1 MKRPIH
7 LAIAATLLVFGAYAV
22 AQTGA
27 RPPKPPTVV
36 KPAGA
41 GVPNTK
47 VLSTPSSGAAKVN
60 AAAKVNMNTG
70 AAMKAE
76 KAQGAGS
83 LAPPPPGN
91 AAIKGD
97 AGAIKGS
104 STGKFSDESPK
115 ERGAAMKAQKAQ
127 GAAAIKGESAITGS
141 GAIKGESAA
150 IKGNSAITGSGAITG
165 GTMKADKAQGAIKG
179 APAGALN
186 SPRDPAMR

>member
-1 MKRPIH
+1 MKRSMH
-7 LAIAATLLVFGAYAV
+7 LAVAGTLLVFGAHAG
-22 AQTGA
+22 AQGV
-27 RPPKPPTVV
+27 RPQTPPVV

-41 GVPNTK
+41 GAPNTK
-47 VLSTPSSGAAKVN
+47 IMSTPSSGAAKMNV
-60 AAAKVNMNTG
+60 NTG

-91 AAIKGD
+91 AAIKG
-97 AGAIKGS
+97 
-104 STGKFSDESPK
+104 
-115 ERGAAMKAQKAQ
+115 
-127 GAAAIKGESAITGS
+127 
-141 GAIKGESAA
+141 ESAA
-150 IKGNSAITGSGAITG
+150 IKGNSAIGGSGAITG

>member
-7 LAIAATLLVFGAYAV
+7 LAIAVPLLVLGAYAV

-41 GVPNTK
+41 GATNTK
-47 VLSTPSSGAAKVN
+47 IMSTPSS
-60 AAAKVNMNTG
+60 G

-91 AAIKGD
+91 AAIKGN
-97 AGAIKGS
+97 
-104 STGKFSDESPK
+104 
-115 ERGAAMKAQKAQ
+115 
-127 GAAAIKGESAITGS
+127 SAIGGS

-150 IKGNSAITGSGAITG
+150 IKGNSAIGGSGAINGGSMKADKAQGAIKGNSAIGGSGAITG

-179 APAGALN
+179 ESAAIKGAPAGALQ
-186 SPRDPAMR
+186 SPAAR

>member
-1 MKRPIH
+1 MKRSIH
-7 LAIAATLLVFGAYAV
+7 LAVAATLLVFGAHAG
-22 AQTGA
+22 AQGV
-27 RPPKPPTVV
+27 RPQTPPVV

-41 GVPNTK
+41 GAPNTK
-47 VLSTPSSGAAKVN
+47 IMSTPSSGAAKMNV
-60 AAAKVNMNTG
+60 NTG

-91 AAIKGD
+91 AAIKG
-97 AGAIKGS
+97 
-104 STGKFSDESPK
+104 ES
-115 ERGAAMKAQKAQ
+115 
-127 GAAAIKGESAITGS
+127 AAIKGNSAIGGS

-150 IKGNSAITGSGAITG
+150 IKGNSAIGGSGAING

-186 SPRDPAMR
+186 SPRDPAAR

>member
-41 GVPNTK
+41 GAPNTK
-47 VLSTPSSGAAKVN
+47 ILSTPSSGAAKMNV
-60 AAAKVNMNTG
+60 NTG

-127 GAAAIKGESAITGS
+127 GAAAIKGESAITG
-141 GAIKGESAA
+141 
-150 IKGNSAITGSGAITG
+150 NSAITGSGAITG